1 MYRNKRVAMLVIS
14 ITMILVAG
22 SILITAV
29 PVQAA
34 TYPVLRVG
42 SRGAGGFTFA
52 TNIEEQGVFYL
63 PQDHRL
69 LWNHNQGCSY

>member
-42 SRGAGGFTFA
+42 SRGQAVSRLQQTLKNKG
-52 TNIEEQGVFYL
+52 IYL